1 MTAREY
7 LTQLRAIDLRIKK
20 MREEAAALREM
31 LTGGGIS
38 YDKDQVLSSP
48 TNAQEIRLVR
58 LLDLEKQIS
67 REIDAYSSKRA
78 SIIQQ
83 ISQLDDIRFVT
94 ILTYRYVPDERG
106 RVKTLVQIARIM
118 GYNYDY
124 VRRMHGRALQAFQK
138 NKSQKV
144 TF

>member
-7 LTQLRAIDLRIKK
+7 LMQLRVIDLRIKK

-31 LTGGGIS
+31 LTGGGIT
-38 YDKDQVLSSP
+38 YDKDQVLSSSQ
-48 TNAQEIRLVR
+48 NSQEIRLVR

-67 REIDAYSSKRA
+67 REIDVYSSKRA

-106 RVKTLVQIARIM
+106 RVKTLVQIARIT
-118 GYNYDY
+118 GYNYDH
-124 VRRMHGRALQAFQK
+124 VRHLHGRALQAFQK
-138 NKSQKV
+138 NMPQKD
-144 TF
+144 TL

>member
-7 LTQLRAIDLRIKK
+7 LTQLRTIDLRIKK
-20 MREEAAALREM
+20 MCEEAAALREM

-58 LLDLEKQIS
+58 LLDLEEQIS
-67 REIDAYSSKRA
+67 REVDAYLSKRA
-78 SIIQQ
+78 LIIQQ

-106 RVKTLVQIARIM
+106 RVKTLVQIAGVM
-118 GYNYDY
+118 DYEEAY
-124 VRRMHGRALQAFQK
+124 VRRLHRKALQAF
-138 NKSQKV
+138 SQKWIRKD
-144 TF
+144 TL

>member
-7 LTQLRAIDLRIKK
+7 LTQLRTIDLRIKK
-20 MREEAAALREM
+20 MHEEAAALREM
-31 LTGGGIS
+31 QTGGGIS
-38 YDKDQVLSSP
+38 YDKDRVLSSP
-48 TNAQEIRLVR
+48 QNSQEIRLIR

-78 SIIQQ
+78 LIIQQ

-106 RVKTLVQIARIM
+106 RVKTLAQIAGIM
-118 GYNYDY
+118 DYEEAY
-124 VRRMHGRALQAFQK
+124 VRRLHCKALQAF
-138 NKSQKV
+138 SQKWIRKD